1 MNYEKGN
8 KETIIVKNGDSWTGV
23 DGFWDS
29 EKQQWYK
36 ITDNIDVEL
45 TPDGGVRWS
54 PGKHATPGGKFKE
67 NQMNL
72 SFLIVKIWIAEES
85 SSMPNKNPTGIR
97 ASSLPFMRQ
106 RAARAPPRKC
116 APVSLMKIHTG

>member
-54 PGKHATPGGKFKE
+54 PGKHATPGGKFEE
-67 NQMNL
+67 NQMNKKGGYQSDIPEEWPDPVNSNCKCTGESL
-72 SFLIVKIWIAEES
+72 VKNLGW
-85 SSMPNKNPTGIR
+85 
-97 ASSLPFMRQ
+97 SL
-106 RAARAPPRKC
+106 
-116 APVSLMKIHTG
+116 VV

>member
-1 MNYEKGN
+1 MEIGEFLKEQYKEYYQNLGVFTNNSGKDILVNYEKGN

-23 DGFWDS
+23 DGFWDT

-54 PGKHATPGGKFKE
+54 IEDRKSTRL
-67 NQMNL
+67 N
-72 SFLIVKIWIAEES
+72 S
-85 SSMPNKNPTGIR
+85 S
-97 ASSLPFMRQ
+97 
-106 RAARAPPRKC
+106 
-116 APVSLMKIHTG
+116 H